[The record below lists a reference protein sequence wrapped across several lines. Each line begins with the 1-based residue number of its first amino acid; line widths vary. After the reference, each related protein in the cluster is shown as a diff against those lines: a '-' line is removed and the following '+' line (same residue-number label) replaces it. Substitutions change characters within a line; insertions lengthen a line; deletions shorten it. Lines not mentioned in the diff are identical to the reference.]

1 MATETQTR
9 ASAPDG
15 MPYELFV
22 YLIYD
27 ETKFTASGP
36 GKITF
41 EGDTYPAQY
50 LPTADK
56 TVGWYLDANYKY
68 PATTTNISGYILG
81 ENVGNNYIFGGIN
94 LYGKLEEKQVRFKE
108 GKYQAAKF
116 ENGNS
121 VQTPHHPGTIFMAP
135 IGDEGSV
142 KTKAHLIYDDGTYF
156 LDVIPRMLPLLNGG
170 TGADLSVAPV
180 NSIIYTETSGTSM
193 GSIATASGAL
203 YATSTNG
210 KPKFGTLP
218 IKQGGTGAK
227 TFTKYG
233 IIYGNSTSALKATA
247 AGELGALLVGGG
259 ADAAPKFV
267 APAVNW
273 VAGSTAGPVFKL
285 TIDTT
290 DYTAT
295 IPSAS
300 NTASG
305 IVTTE
310 AQTFKG
316 IKTFSSGIV
325 VNGITTFNEKVNII
339 GTDDAYYNS
348 SSDNKTGALNV
359 TGGITASMNMRV
371 DGGTIQFK
379 KAAKVQYNDTK
390 KCFNFIFN

>member
-1 MATETQTR
+1 MATEIQSR

-15 MPYELFV
+15 DEYELRV
-22 YLIYD
+22 SLSYD
-27 ETKFTASGP
+27 SEKFTVLNYSPMFYCISGDNIP
-36 GKITF
+36 
-41 EGDTYPAQY
+41 DSQ
-50 LPTADK
+50 LPVTDK
-56 TVGWYLDANYKY
+56 TVSWYLDSEYKY
-68 PATTTNISGYILG
+68 PVTTSYWANFVINPDY
-81 ENVGNNYIFGGIN
+81 GNRYVFAGIIF
-94 LYGKLEEKQVRFKE
+94 YGKLEEKQVRFKE
-108 GKYQAAKF
+108 GKYEAAKF

-121 VQTPHHPGTIFMAP
+121 LQTPHHPGTLFMAA
-135 IGDEGSV
+135 IGESGSV

-156 LDVIPRMLPLLNGG
+156 LDVIPRMLPLFNGG
-170 TGADLSVAPV
+170 TGTDLSVAPV
-180 NSIIYTETSGTSM
+180 NSVIYTETSGTAM
-193 GSIATASGAL
+193 GSIATASGAF

-233 IIYGNSTSALKATA
+233 ILYGNSTSALKATA
-247 AGELGALLVGGG
+247 AGELGTLLVGGG

-371 DGGTIQFK
+371 DGGTIQF
-379 KAAKVQYNDTK
+379 AKEGK
-390 KCFNFIFN
+390 I